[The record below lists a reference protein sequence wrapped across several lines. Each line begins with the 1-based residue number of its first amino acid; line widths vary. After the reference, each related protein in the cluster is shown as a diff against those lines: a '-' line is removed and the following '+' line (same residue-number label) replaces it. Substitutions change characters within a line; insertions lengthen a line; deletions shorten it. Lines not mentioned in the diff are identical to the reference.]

1 MKAKITFNL
10 SDLEESKDHKKAIF
24 ANDMAYVI
32 WDLKVNVLRRIRK
45 DQLSVDE
52 AVELI
57 RDHLNDLPFIVDELL
72 D

>member
-10 SDLEESKDHKKAIF
+10 SDPEESKDHKKAIF
-24 ANDMAYVI
+24 ANDMAYLI

-57 RDHLNDLPFIVDELL
+57 RDHLNDLPLIVDELL

>member
-1 MKAKITFNL
+1 MKATITFNL
-10 SDLEESKDHKKAIF
+10 SDPEESKDHKKAIF
-24 ANDMAYVI
+24 ANDMAYLI

-57 RDHLNDLPFIVDELL
+57 RYHLNDLPFSIDELL

>member
-10 SDLEESKDHKKAIF
+10 SDPEESKDHKKAIF